1 MFGSS
6 VGSTVGSTGGSTV
19 GGGSSVG
26 GGSTLGSGSSF
37 KFPLE
42 ISPVNNSMAKF
53 DLLARKLN

>member
-6 VGSTVGSTGGSTV
+6 VGPTV

-26 GGSTLGSGSSF
+26 GASVGSSF